1 MAHFEHCPNCGA
13 HLAAGPD
20 GRTVDCAYCGATDT
34 RKVDPGRLAA
44 ALRADARSATAL
56 FEGIAERLERE
67 LPEMVSIE
75 RKGGFFTTSRIER
88 LELTLGGHVFRLR
101 RDGSRVVAERS
112 EIVRGI
118 VLKSESV
125 GMDAWLTALSEA
137 LSAHAGT
144 SAQALD
150 ALRRIGG

>member
-1 MAHFEHCPNCGA
+1 MPHFEHCPNCGA
-13 HLAAGPD
+13 HLTAGPD
-20 GRTVDCAYCGATDT
+20 GRTVDCAYCGASDT

-44 ALRADARSATAL
+44 ALRADASSATAL
-56 FEGIAERLERE
+56 FERVAERLERE
-67 LPEMVSIE
+67 LPDMVSIE
-75 RKGGFFTTSRIER
+75 RKGGLFSASRIQQ

-112 EIVRGI
+112 EVVRGI

-125 GMDAWLTALSEA
+125 AMDAWLTALAEA

-150 ALRRIGG
+150 ALRRISG

>member
-1 MAHFEHCPNCGA
+1 MPHFEHCPNCGA
-13 HLAAGPD
+13 HLTAGPD

-44 ALRADARSATAL
+44 ALRADAGSATAL
-56 FEGIAERLERE
+56 FERVAERLERE
-67 LPEMVSIE
+67 LPEMVSVE
-75 RKGGFFTTSRIER
+75 RKGGLFTASRIDR
-88 LELTLGGHVFRLR
+88 LELTLGGHIFRLR
-101 RDGSRVVAERS
+101 RDGNRVVAERS
-112 EIVRGI
+112 EVVRGI

-125 GMDAWLTALSEA
+125 AIDAWLTALSEA

-150 ALRRIGG
+150 ALRRISG

>member
-1 MAHFEHCPNCGA
+1 MFGSNSQVSYPNC
-13 HLAAGPD
+13 P
-20 GRTVDCAYCGATDT
+20 
-34 RKVDPGRLAA
+34 
-44 ALRADARSATAL
+44 
-56 FEGIAERLERE
+56 F
-67 LPEMVSIE
+67 
-75 RKGGFFTTSRIER
+75 
-88 LELTLGGHVFRLR
+88 
-101 RDGSRVVAERS
+101 
-112 EIVRGI
+112 RGI